1 MNSRQW
7 TVGAIAMLALAA
19 SACSGGDEA
28 KTPTPVVA
36 VQVEAASRGPMQ
48 QWVTTQ
54 AVLYPLHQAVI
65 TPKISAPV
73 AEFFVN
79 RGDRV
84 HAGET
89 LARLENRDLA
99 AADQEAQAQL
109 HAAEA
114 AYAQATAG
122 AIPADLKKAQLD
134 VTSAQQAAAN
144 ADAIYRNRQRLYDQ
158 GAISQHDLEQAH
170 VDATNADN
178 TLALAQQHLTALNA
192 GGHAQELRA
201 AAAELATA
209 QAHAAAAAA
218 QLNYSEIRSPI
229 DGVVTDRPAYPGE
242 LASPA
247 APLMTIMDLSHVV
260 ARAQLGAEQV
270 AGLKVGDKATITL
283 PGAAADKAQPT
294 PAAVSVISA
303 ATDPGSTTL
312 EVWVQAVNPDQAL
325 RPGTTASVAIL
336 KNTIPEALSVPASA
350 LLTDPSGGTSVM
362 VVGADNKAHEAD
374 VTAGIRA
381 DGRVQILSGLQ
392 PGQRV
397 VTQGAYGLA
406 DGTQIKIEAP
416 APAAKPDAGDAKP

>member
-1 MNSRQW
+1 L
-7 TVGAIAMLALAA
+7 VAA
-19 SACSGGDEA
+19 SCGGGGEA
-28 KTPTPVVA
+28 KPPTPVVS
-36 VQVEAASRGPMQ
+36 VQVEAARRGPMQ

-54 AVLYPLHQAVI
+54 AVLFPLHQAVI

-73 AEFFVN
+73 AQFFVN
-79 RGDRV
+79 RGDHV
-84 HAGET
+84 HAGEL

-99 AADQEAQAQL
+99 AASQEAQAQL
-109 HAAEA
+109 QSAQA

-134 VTSAQQAAAN
+134 LTAAQQAAAN
-144 ADAIYRNRQRLYDQ
+144 ADAIYKNRQQLHAQ
-158 GAISQHDLEQAH
+158 GAISQHDLDQAH

-178 TLALAQQHLTALNA
+178 TLALAQQRLQALEA
-192 GGHAQELRA
+192 GGHAQALKA
-201 AAAELATA
+201 AAADLATA

-218 QLNYSEIRSPI
+218 QLSYTEIQSPI
-229 DGVVTDRPAYPGE
+229 AGVVTDRPAYPGE

-270 AGLKVGDKATITL
+270 AGLKVGDQATI
-283 PGAAADKAQPT
+283 AAAGQDRPT

-312 EVWVQAVNPDQAL
+312 EVWVQAANLDQSL

-336 KNTIPEALSVPASA
+336 KRTIPDALSVPLTA

-362 VVGADNKAHEAD
+362 VVGADNKAHETD
-374 VTAGIRA
+374 VAAGIRA

-397 VTQGAYGLA
+397 VSQGAYGLA
-406 DGTQIKIEAP
+406 DGTQITIEAP
-416 APAAKPDAGDAKP
+416 KPAAKPDAGDAKS

>member
-7 TVGAIAMLALAA
+7 TVGAIAILALAA

-28 KTPTPVVA
+28 KPPTPVVA

-54 AVLYPLHQAVI
+54 AVLFPLHQAVI

-144 ADAIYRNRQRLYDQ
+144 ADAIYRNRQRLYAQ

-192 GGHAQELRA
+192 GGHAQALRA
-201 AAAELATA
+201 AAADLATA

-218 QLNYSEIRSPI
+218 QLSYSEIRSPM

-242 LASPA
+242 LASPS

-283 PGAAADKAQPT
+283 PGAAADKDQPT

-312 EVWVQAVNPDQAL
+312 EVWVQAANPDQAL

-336 KNTIPEALSVPASA
+336 KRTIPEALTVPQSA

-362 VVGADNKAHEAD
+362 VVGTDNKAHEAD
-374 VTAGIRA
+374 VTAGVRA

-392 PGQRV
+392 AGQRV

-416 APAAKPDAGDAKP
+416 APAAKPDGGDAKP